1 MLSVVPTLFLLSLRQ
16 VLLLALH
23 TAASTFDILDNVL
36 FEGMGLKNSVL
47 VRDTSLSGN
56 TVDAVRSAVL
66 VDDQLMSVVINVNIV
81 GVNSDIVVVT
91 E

>member
-1 MLSVVPTLFLLSLRQ
+1 MLSIVHTLFLLSLRQ
-16 VLLLALH
+16 VLLLELH
-23 TAASTFDILDNVL
+23 TAASTFDLLANVL
-36 FEGMGLKNSVL
+36 FEGMGLKNHRL

-56 TVDAVRSAVL
+56 TVDAVGSAVL
-66 VDDQLMSVVINVNIV
+66 VDDQLMSIVINVNIV